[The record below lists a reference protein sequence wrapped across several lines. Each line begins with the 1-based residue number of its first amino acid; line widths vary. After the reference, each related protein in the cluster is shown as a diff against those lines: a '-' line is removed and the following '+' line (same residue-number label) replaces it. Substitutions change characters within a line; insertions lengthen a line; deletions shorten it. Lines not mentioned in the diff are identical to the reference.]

1 MSITNP
7 NKIAQKSLM
16 TVIYGMYTMKLRDKD
31 VQGIFKGIS
40 DYWST
45 QFMR

>member
-1 MSITNP
+1 MSIINP
-7 NKIAQKSLM
+7 NKIAYKSLM
-16 TVIYGMYTMKLRDKD
+16 TVICSIYTMKFRDKD

-40 DYWST
+40 DSWST